1 MGIPFLYSWLKN
13 KRYKGVLRRNVP
25 NYVSSF
31 SLDANGIIHAMA
43 QLVYAYGEGKN
54 PARAKIVAKSDP
66 RSIEAEFHLAISTK
80 FQEIL
85 AQVRPQEIFVI
96 AVDGVA
102 PQAKI
107 SQQRQRRFRSAMDRG
122 DIPFD
127 SNAITPGTDF
137 MIRLD
142 NFIQRWIV
150 TYQATLPPKVIYS
163 SHMVP
168 GEGEHKIFD
177 MIRSGEISGNGAHVL
192 YGMDADLIMLSMIAP
207 IDNITLMREDIKDI
221 ISIDSLKYTIQQE
234 LKLPTAIN
242 DFVVM
247 LFTLGND
254 FLPHMP
260 SLENMREGI
269 KILTKVYL
277 ETGKSLTND
286 DGINWEGMK
295 IFLTNLTK
303 EESEL
308 LKTEASRDVKYPSRM
323 LQVASKR
330 TEKLEHGKVTFETTF
345 DFNVFR
351 GAWYNNALVPKG
363 NLSVFQKIM
372 PGYNF
377 GVTMNKVVD
386 MANQYLTGMAW
397 IYRYYT
403 KGTVAINADYVY
415 RHHHT
420 PLLIDLSAVLN
431 QSKIIEGY
439 EAHKDMIIMNPI
451 HQLLSVL
458 PLKSKNLL
466 PKEVTNLMT
475 KDSPIADMYP
485 EKVMIER
492 DGKNREWQG
501 TVLIPFVDP
510 KRVIQAVNAT
520 VMFTRERALLYSQ
533 GNNIVLKRD
542 PELEEIEKQKQSLK
556 RFISSEKQ
564 KKYGGRGGYNN
575 NRGGYRDNRNRGG
588 YDRGNNNNRNN
599 QQNRGYGDNR
609 SNSRD
614 NRSNRGY
621 GDGYNKNNKNNRN
634 KGRGRGGYR
643 KNNQN
648 NQDNQARSPRYQKYQ
663 QPQYEKFPIPNNP
676 KIKPK
681 TEPKI
686 KHDFSGMPEPTSFTQ
701 TQQTQKINW
710 KNRKTIL

>member
-54 PARAKIVAKSDP
+54 PARAKMVAKSDP
-66 RSIEAEFHLAISTK
+66 RAIEAEFHLAISTK

-85 AQVRPQEIFVI
+85 TQVRPQEIFVI

-127 SNAITPGTDF
+127 SNSITPGTDF

-386 MANQYLTGMAW
+386 MAEQYLTGMAW
-397 IYRYYT
+397 IYKYYT

-415 RHHHT
+415 RYHHT
-420 PLLIDLSAVLN
+420 PLLIDLTAVLN

-466 PKEVTNLMT
+466 PKEVTHLMT

-510 KRVIQAVNAT
+510 KRVIQAVNST

-575 NRGGYRDNRNRGG
+575 NRGGYG
-588 YDRGNNNNRNN
+588 RGNNNNRNRGGYSDN
-599 QQNRGYGDNR
+599 RNRGYGDNR
-609 SNSRD
+609 NNSRD

-621 GDGYNKNNKNNRN
+621 GDGYNKNNRN

-648 NQDNQARSPRYQKYQ
+648 NQARSPRYQKYQ

-686 KHDFSGMPEPTSFTQ
+686 KHDFGGMPEPTSFTQ